1 MWCFYQES
9 NIAECVC
16 TRTCLFLC
24 VRVERRRKRSQKG
37 ECFWKSQ
44 AMYHLHT
51 AGCMSDTGLLL
62 RGTIALLLNGSHIKA
77 SDPESD
83 ARQQGKEEGWGD
95 KQVRLPGH
103 CVMMCSCDGTD
114 LKVGSANFFKIK
126 RQKIGFIYFFSLSFS
141 SNLSILF
148 SHPPP
153 LLAQHL
159 TEGAARGQLFF
170 YILGSCVLRNANPY
184 QVLLWGLNFL
194 FDIKLF

>member
-9 NIAECVC
+9 NIADKRAECVC
-16 TRTCLFLC
+16 MCTCLFLC
-24 VRVERRRKRSQKG
+24 VRVERQRKRSQKG

-77 SDPESD
+77 SDPEPD
-83 ARQQGKEEGWGD
+83 ARQQGKEEGWGE
-95 KQVRLPGH
+95 KQVRLPGRCH
-103 CVMMCSCDGTD
+103 DVQ
-114 LKVGSANFFKIK
+114 LRWHRFKSWQCKLLQNKEAEK
-126 RQKIGFIYFFSLSFS
+126 RIFYSLSLSLS

-170 YILGSCVLRNANPY
+170 IYSGAAS
-184 QVLLWGLNFL
+184 
-194 FDIKLF
+194 